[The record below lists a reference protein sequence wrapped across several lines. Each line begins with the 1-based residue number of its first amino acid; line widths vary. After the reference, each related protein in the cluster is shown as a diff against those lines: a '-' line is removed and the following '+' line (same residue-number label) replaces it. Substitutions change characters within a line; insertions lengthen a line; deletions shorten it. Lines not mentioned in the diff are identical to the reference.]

1 MYIALVQ
8 KSVIIIIQ
16 IMRSNDFQ
24 VTQFDLNSF
33 LDDIVLYIN
42 NKCHCLQ
49 YNSSTINVWTVGKH
63 KFWINLITITTR
75 LFDLEVKMLL
85 KLF

>member
-16 IMRSNDFQ
+16 IMRSNGFQ

-42 NKCHCLQ
+42 N
-49 YNSSTINVWTVGKH
+49 TI
-63 KFWINLITITTR
+63 
-75 LFDLEVKMLL
+75 
-85 KLF
+85 